1 MKAFFALLARDLR
14 SNTRV
19 GSTSSGVLFFFAIV
33 VMLPLGVG
41 PDGEMLGRLAPGI
54 LWIGVLLSSLSGLEL
69 MFREDWE
76 DGSLEVMALSA
87 LPLEMIV
94 LAKCFG
100 HWLAN
105 LLPLAVLSIPFGLLL
120 QLNVSEALVV
130 GGVMLAGTPAFSFL
144 GGIGSVLTL
153 DVRRG
158 GILALLLVLPLQ
170 LPALIFGVLAS
181 SGGVGSTGSLFL
193 GFGVSLGL
201 LAVVPFLAGAVL
213 WARLRL

>member
-1 MKAFFALLARDLR
+1 MRAFFALLGRDL
-14 SNTRV
+14 
-19 GSTSSGVLFFFAIV
+19 GSRARLGSVVAGVLFFFAVV

-41 PDGEMLGRLAPGI
+41 SDRELLGRLAPGI
-54 LWIGVLLSSLSGLEL
+54 LWIGILLASLSGMEL
-69 MFREDWE
+69 MFQEDWE

-87 LPLEMIV
+87 LPLEMVV

-105 LLPLAVLSIPFGLLL
+105 LFPLAVLSVPFGLLL
-120 QLNVSEALVV
+120 QLSVAEALIVA
-130 GGVMLAGTPAFSFL
+130 GVMLAGTPAFSLL

-170 LPALIFGVLAS
+170 LPAFIFGVSAS
-181 SGGVGSTGSLFL
+181 SGGMGSGGGLLF
-193 GFGVSLGL
+193 GFGMSLGL